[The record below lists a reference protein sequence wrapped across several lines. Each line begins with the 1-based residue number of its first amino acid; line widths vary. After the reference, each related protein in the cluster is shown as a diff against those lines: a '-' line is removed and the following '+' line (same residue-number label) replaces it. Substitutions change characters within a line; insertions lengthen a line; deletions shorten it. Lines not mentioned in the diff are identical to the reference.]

1 MPRAAAL
8 SLLAVL
14 ALFAAVLAVRWH
26 SHYSNVDDYLYAL
39 QAQGY
44 YDGLRDGPGG
54 LLDAWRDYGTNTP
67 LMPMLALPVAPAS
80 TSPHVL
86 VLVQIVPLLAL
97 VAGVRVLLGGL
108 GVERRAAWVATA
120 AIATLAPVLAYA
132 AMWHFALAATACT
145 VWVAAAYAR
154 SERLARLRPALLLGL
169 AVGLLSLTRVMA
181 PVYIVALAVPIA
193 VDVLASGPDRLRRVG
208 HGAGAAAVAAVV
220 AAPWWLTTGGDAF
233 HYLRSSGY
241 QQTVFTQD
249 NSLLDRAVDRMEWTA
264 EETGWLLALL
274 LVALGVWA
282 LVCVVRRVPGWRLL
296 AVLLGAV
303 VVGMA
308 FLATSSNLGTAFA
321 LPFVVL
327 LACAVVPGL
336 LALSRPLRTV
346 ALVASGAV
354 LAVSLI
360 GLVGALPKTTVADH
374 RLWNEALPGVEQA
387 RAVLRC
393 DDCRP
398 PDSERLASDVFAVT
412 GERPTLVVRD
422 DAVLN
427 LEGLRYAAAQRDR
440 VANLSSPP
448 GQLARVNYVVT
459 GFTVGPYHPGVDVFA
474 LDARMRAAHF
484 RPVLTKRLSRWNT
497 VTVWA
502 APRRR

>member
-1 MPRAAAL
+1 MVVA
-8 SLLAVL
+8 
-14 ALFAAVLAVRWH
+14 FAAVLIVRWH
-26 SHYSNVDDYLYAL
+26 SHYSNTDDFLYAL
-39 QAQGY
+39 QTQGY

-54 LLDAWRDYGTNTP
+54 LLDAWREFGTNTP
-67 LMPMLALPVAPAS
+67 LMPTLALPVAPAS

-86 VLVQIVPLLAL
+86 VLVQIVPLLVL

-108 GVERRAAWVATA
+108 GVEQRAAWVATA

-145 VWVAAAYAR
+145 VWAVAAYAR
-154 SERLARLRPALLLGL
+154 SDRLARPKPALLLGL
-169 AVGLLSLTRVMA
+169 ALGLLSLTRVMA

-193 VDVLASGPDRLRRVG
+193 IDVLSSGQGRLHRMRN
-208 HGAGAAAVAAVV
+208 GAGAALVAVLA
-220 AAPWWLTTGGDAF
+220 AAPWWLTTGETAF
-233 HYLRSSGY
+233 DYLRSSGY
-241 QQTVFTQD
+241 EQGVFTRET
-249 NSLLDRAVDRMEWTA
+249 SLLDRAIDRLEWTA
-264 EETGWLLALL
+264 DETGWLLALL
-274 LVALGVWA
+274 LVALAAWA

-327 LACAVVPGL
+327 LACAAVPAL
-336 LALSRPLRTV
+336 LQLGRPLRTM
-346 ALVASGAV
+346 ALAASCAV
-354 LAVSLI
+354 LAVSLVA
-360 GLVGALPKTTVADH
+360 LTGALPKTTVADH

-398 PDSERLASDVFAVT
+398 PDSEQLAEQVLAVI

-422 DAVLN
+422 DALLN
-427 LEGLRYAAAQRDR
+427 AEGLRHVASERDR
-440 VANLSSPP
+440 SADLSPP
-448 GQLARVNYVVT
+448 AGGATVPPAQLARVDYVLT
-459 GFTVGPYHPGVDVFA
+459 GLTVGPYHPGVDLA
-474 LDARMRAAHF
+474 GLDARMRAAGF
-484 RPVLTKRLSRWNT
+484 RPALDKRLSAWNT

-502 APRRR
+502 APSRR